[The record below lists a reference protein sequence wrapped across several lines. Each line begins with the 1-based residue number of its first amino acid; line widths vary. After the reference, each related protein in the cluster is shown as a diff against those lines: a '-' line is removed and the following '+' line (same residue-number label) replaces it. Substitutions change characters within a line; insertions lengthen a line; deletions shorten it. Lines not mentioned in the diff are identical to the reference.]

1 MSSYPEPLAEIV
13 ADMQTI
19 TDRQERAELLIEM
32 ADRFAAAKVPDSVAT
47 KPYPKEHRAP
57 ACESEAYVW
66 AVDRPD
72 GTLDF
77 YFDVL
82 NPQGLSAMA
91 MSVILKET
99 LDGQPLEQVARVST
113 DIVPYI
119 FGREISM
126 GKGAGLSGIV
136 SLVQYE
142 AKKRLRDG

>member
-1 MSSYPEPLAEIV
+1 
-13 ADMQTI
+13 MQAI
-19 TDRQERAELLIEM
+19 TDRRERADLLIEM
-32 ADRFAAAKVPDSVAT
+32 ADRFAAVKVPETLAV
-47 KPYPKEHRAP
+47 KPYPPEHRAP

-99 LDGQPLEQVARVST
+99 LDGQPLDQVAQVST
-113 DIVPYI
+113 DIVPQI
-119 FGREISM
+119 FGREITM

-142 AKKRLRDG
+142 AKRRLK

>member
-1 MSSYPEPLAEIV
+1 MSGYPEALAAVVDE
-13 ADMQTI
+13 MRSI

-32 ADRFAAAKVPDSVAT
+32 ADRFDQVKVPASVAT
-47 KPYPKEHRAP
+47 KPYPADHRAP

-66 AVDRPD
+66 ALDRAD

-99 LDGQPLEQVARVST
+99 LDGQPLDQVARIST
-113 DIVPYI
+113 DIVPHI
-119 FGREISM
+119 FGREITM

-142 AKKRLRDG
+142 AKKRLK

>member
-1 MSSYPEPLAEIV
+1 MANYPAGLAEIV
-13 ADMQTI
+13 EDMQSI
-19 TDRQERAELLIEM
+19 TDRQERIDLLIEM
-32 ADRFAAAKVPDSVAT
+32 ADRFDGAKVPASVAT
-47 KPYPKEHRAP
+47 KPYTAEHKAP
-57 ACESEAYVW
+57 ACESDAYVW

-91 MSVILKET
+91 MSVLLKET
-99 LDGQPLEQVARVST
+99 LDGQPVEQVAQVNT
-113 DIVPYI
+113 DIVPQL
-119 FGREISM
+119 FGREITM

-142 AKKRLRDG
+142 AKKRLT